1 MPGPALALGTYGEEQ
16 HRAAALKELLI
27 WDITEQRSLFAD
39 SLLGG
44 AGDANNPSV
53 FQQPL
58 R

>member
-27 WDITEQRSLFAD
+27 WDVTEQRSLFAA
-39 SLLGG
+39 SLLGD